1 MTAVDRQP
9 LTAYTFVNQGET
21 IMKTPVVLSVLL
33 MLALQGC
40 GSLVHGTSQELKI
53 TTIPPGATATIG
65 TQSCKTPCTLTVK
78 RGSQSL
84 LVEKGNYKRSFD
96 VEKDFNF
103 GATICGNV
111 LWLLPG
117 AIIDI
122 AAGGAWEIRPVNLRL
137 NASDERTQ

>member
-1 MTAVDRQP
+1 
-9 LTAYTFVNQGET
+9 
-21 IMKTPVVLSVLL
+21 
-33 MLALQGC
+33 
-40 GSLVHGTSQELKI
+40 
-53 TTIPPGATATIG
+53 
-65 TQSCKTPCTLTVK
+65 VK